1 MQAVSLRFLVWSGTI
16 YGAPSRAAPPL
27 AAAAEEPSHLNLA
40 SILEELEQLLLQIN
54 EYLHFV
60 FTIAQIDIQGVS

>member
-1 MQAVSLRFLVWSGTI
+1 MAHL
-16 YGAPSRAAPPL
+16 AAPHLL

-54 EYLHFV
+54 EYILFLRLLK
-60 FTIAQIDIQGVS
+60 